1 MHEQKYLK
9 NDDVLISSCLQSEMM
24 KRKFL
29 LSKKNFFKKY
39 NIKNKN
45 FILFLPTGP
54 QYHQKNYKKLY
65 KNICE
70 LIIKIIYI

>member
-29 LSKKNFFKKY
+29 LSKNFLKSTILK
-39 NIKNKN
+39 IK
-45 FILFLPTGP
+45 ILFFFYL
-54 QYHQKNYKKLY
+54 QDL
-65 KNICE
+65 NIIRK
-70 LIIKIIYI
+70 IIKII

>member
-29 LSKKNFFKKY
+29 LSKKNFLKSTILKIKILFFFYLQDLNIIRKI
-39 NIKNKN
+39 IKN
-45 FILFLPTGP
+45 
-54 QYHQKNYKKLY
+54 Y
-65 KNICE
+65 
-70 LIIKIIYI
+70 IKIYVNL